1 MHAKSIEGANMCLLK
16 LKNINKF
23 YKLSGNEKFYA
34 IRDIN
39 LTFNNGELVSV
50 IGESGSGKSTLM
62 NLIGGLDSDYSG
74 ELFVEGK
81 DIKKFKIKELDK
93 YRKNTIGFVFQ
104 SFNLISHLSVLDNV
118 TIAMT
123 LSNVRKKDRVKRAK
137 EILTEFGLKNHI
149 NKKPNQLSGGQKQRV
164 AIARALINDPE
175 IIIADEP
182 TGSLDSKTS
191 MQVLDIMKEIAQRG
205 KLVIMV
211 THSEKVASCSS
222 RVIKISDGE
231 IIDDREIFKL
241 ENKNDKEADKGKFN
255 INKKR
260 QNLNVISAI
269 KLAIL
274 NMKEKFIRNMFVSI
288 GASIGIMSIILMLS
302 LGNGVK
308 AYFNNTMKSY
318 VNPLVIEVNMPS
330 DEGETV
336 DLNITAIEKP
346 KINTEKSFK
355 EEDIRSLSEIENVSS
370 VEKGFT
376 EISMGAN
383 SLSYNGSG
391 SGLMRISTI
400 SSNIT
405 DSNIEEGTLPKEG
418 EILINKSV
426 NDRLGGDVIGKK
438 VTLNI
443 LVNQKIIKKEFS
455 VSGIYTTAGGDLTSV
470 MKSAFLNYSD
480 LEKLYSENKSELK
493 PNVMYINTSSNKYT
507 AAIKEKIKGLGYS
520 ESSQEQMTE
529 MFNSMIN
536 ILTYVLSGIAA
547 ISLLVS
553 TIMIVVVMYISVSE
567 RIKEIGIIK
576 AIGARKKDIRRI
588 FVCEAFLIGLFSG
601 IIGLAFAFLL
611 MEGINIM
618 SNKLFA
624 INLVLIKNSYGV
636 FGVLVSIGIS
646 TLSGLLPANKAAKLD
661 PVESLRRE

>member
-1 MHAKSIEGANMCLLK
+1 MCLLE
-16 LKNINKF
+16 LKNINKC
-23 YKLSGNEKFYA
+23 YKLNGNEKFYA
-34 IRDIN
+34 LSDVN
-39 LTFNNGELVSV
+39 LSFNKGELVSV

-74 ELFVEGK
+74 ELFANGK
-81 DIKKFKIKELDK
+81 DIKKFRSKDLDK
-93 YRKNTIGFVFQ
+93 YRKNKVGFVFQ

-123 LSNVRKKDRVKRAK
+123 LSNVRKKDRIKRAK
-137 EILTEFGLKNHI
+137 EMLTEFGLKDHI

-191 MQVLDIMKEIAQRG
+191 MQVLDIMKEIAQKG

-241 ENKNDKEADKGKFN
+241 DNKSNKEKVDKDKFN

-269 KLAIL
+269 KLAL
-274 NMKEKFIRNMFVSI
+274 VNMKEKFIRNIFVSI
-288 GASIGIMSIILMLS
+288 GASIGIMSIILMLA

-308 AYFNNTMKSY
+308 SYFNNTMNSY

-330 DEGETV
+330 NDDETV
-336 DLNITAIEKP
+336 DLDIVTIEKP
-346 KINTEKSFK
+346 DINQKSFK
-355 EEDIRSLSEIENVSS
+355 EEDIQNLSKIENVSS

-376 EISMGAN
+376 TISMGAN
-383 SLSYNGSG
+383 SLSYNGKG
-391 SGLMRISTI
+391 CNLMRISTI

-426 NDRLGGDVIGKK
+426 NDTFGGDVIGKK

-443 LVNQKIIKKEFS
+443 LVNQKTLKKEFI
-455 VSGIYTTAGGDLTSV
+455 VSGIYATASGDLTSV

-480 LEKLYSENKSELK
+480 LEKFYSENNYKLQ
-493 PNVMYINTSSNKYT
+493 PNVMYINTNSDKYT
-507 AAIKEKIKGLGYS
+507 TAIKENIKALGYS
-520 ESSQEQMTE
+520 QSSQEQMSE
-529 MFNSMIN
+529 MFNQMIN
-536 ILTYVLSGIAA
+536 ILTYVLAGIAA
-547 ISLLVS
+547 ISLVVS

-567 RIKEIGIIK
+567 RTKEIGIIK

-588 FVCEAFLIGLFSG
+588 FVCEAFLTGVFSGAIGL
-601 IIGLAFAFLL
+601 LFAFLL
-611 MEGINIM
+611 MKGVNIM
-618 SNKLFA
+618 SNKLFG
-624 INLVLIKNSYGV
+624 INLVLIKNSYGI
-636 FGVLVSIGIS
+636 FGVAVSIAIS